1 LARDLTLFYAFAA
14 VAVAASLA
22 VIGQANPIYSVL
34 LLIASF
40 GALAGLY
47 VLLDAPLVAVTQIIV
62 YAGAI
67 LVLFLFV
74 VMLLNVPR
82 EAPYDPKDRR
92 ESEGARWFGAALTA
106 LLGVELG
113 WALSR
118 SRGLGRDLGVPAG
131 WSVRDIGHVL
141 FTDYGIAFEA
151 TSILILVAMVGAVVL
166 ARRHTA
172 GEQEREADLQPAGGR
187 EREPGAGDQAPTA
200 DH

>member
-1 LARDLTLFYAFAA
+1 LAHDLTLFYVFAA
-14 VAVAASLA
+14 ATIAASLA
-22 VIGQANPIYSVL
+22 VIGQPNPIYSVL

-47 VLLDAPLVAVTQIIV
+47 VLLDAPLVAVTQIII

-82 EAPYDPKDRR
+82 EAPYDPKASR
-92 ESEGARWFGAALTA
+92 ESAGARGLGAVLA
-106 LLGVELG
+106 LLLLVELG

-118 SRGLGRDLGVPAG
+118 SRGFGGDLGAPAG
-131 WSVRDIGHVL
+131 WSVGDIGHVL

-172 GEQEREADLQPAGGR
+172 EEQELEAEIQPAGAP
-187 EREPGAGDQAPTA
+187 ERELDGDHQAATTDA
-200 DH
+200 